1 MDRRWKCQTSRWR
14 PARRPRRSVTAPGP
28 ACWDRHPRAGWWRS
42 RTRQFSPAS
51 RRGMGRG
58 PSAARVVRRSAY
70 SVQAADGGPGID
82 AHGWREF
89 LETEPRAGLIR
100 ADLKRYTLAENVDRQ
115 FQVLDGRRTE
125 RKRLL
130 RLRHARG
137 IGEAGQRQVPCPL
150 DKHGE
155 IAE

>member
-1 MDRRWKCQTSRWR
+1 M
-14 PARRPRRSVTAPGP
+14 APEP
-28 ACWDRHPRAGWWRS
+28 ECWDRHPRAGWWRS
-42 RTRQFSPAS
+42 LTQQFSPAF
-51 RRGMGRG
+51 RKGTGRG
-58 PSAARVVRRSAY
+58 PSATRVGQRSAC
-70 SVQAADGGPGID
+70 SVQTADGGPGID

-89 LETEPRAGLIR
+89 LETEPRAGLIG
-100 ADLKRYTLAENVDRQ
+100 ADLKRHALAENVDRQ

-125 RKRLL
+125 WKRLL
-130 RLRHARG
+130 RLRHACG